1 MSATPAISGFDEE
14 SVADQAETGATPEP
28 QTRFG
33 QPVTYSPV
41 PSGRRA
47 GRPVQ
52 QVLHPSREELV
63 DLVRTLR
70 DDEGFRVYVDVTA
83 VDYLAYEGVRQ
94 LPAGVEPQRFEVVV
108 GLLSHDARER
118 LRLRV
123 QVPADDPTCPSLFDV
138 HPGTEAL
145 EREVYDMY
153 GIEFTG
159 HPDLTRI
166 LMPEDWDGFPLRKDH
181 PVGAIPVQ
189 FKGVQNAR

>member
-1 MSATPAISGFDEE
+1 MSDTHAISGFDEE

-70 DDEGFRVYVDVTA
+70 DDEGFRVCVDVTA

-108 GLLSHDARER
+108 ALLSHDARER

>member
-1 MSATPAISGFDEE
+1 MSDTEARSGFERAAEDEAGA
-14 SVADQAETGATPEP
+14 SPPAEPE
-28 QTRFG
+28 TRFG
-33 QPVTYSPV
+33 HPVSYSPG
-41 PSGRRA
+41 PTSRARRT
-47 GRPVQ
+47 RVQ
-52 QVLHPSREELV
+52 QVLHPGREDLI
-63 DLVRTLR
+63 DLVRALR
-70 DDEGFRVYVDVTA
+70 DDEGFRVCVDLTA
-83 VDYLAYEGVRQ
+83 VDYLAYEGVRE
-94 LPAGVEPQRFEVVV
+94 LPPGVKPERFEVVV
-108 GLLSHDARER
+108 GLLSLETGER

-123 QVPADDPTCPSLFDV
+123 QVPADDATCPSLFDV
-138 HPGTEAL
+138 HPGNEAL